1 MSGGGTWRSVW
12 TIVLSL
18 ALAMF
23 LTILPMPSGVEEL
36 RPQWVPL
43 TMIFWCLTQPERVG
57 IFWAFGTGLTLDVL
71 SGSLLGQQALGLS
84 AIAYVAVI
92 LHPRIRLFPL
102 WQQSLFVWV
111 LLLVERLLTLWVLGA
126 TGQPLPTLTY
136 WLPTFIGIVLWPWLF
151 VVLSAIERRL
161 GAR

>member
-1 MSGGGTWRSVW
+1 MSAGAWRNIW
-12 TIVLSL
+12 TVVLSL

-23 LTILPMPSGVEEL
+23 LTILPMPAAVEDF

-43 TMIFWCLTQPERVG
+43 TIIFWCLTRPEQVG
-57 IFWAFGTGLTLDVL
+57 VFWAFGTGLTLDVL
-71 SGSLLGQQALGLS
+71 AGSLLGQQALGLS
-84 AIAYVAVI
+84 VIAYAAVI
-92 LHPRIRLFPL
+92 LHARIRLFPL

-136 WLPTFIGIVLWPWLF
+136 WLPTFVGLLLWPWLF
-151 VVLSAIERRL
+151 VMLTAIEQRL
-161 GAR
+161 NGR